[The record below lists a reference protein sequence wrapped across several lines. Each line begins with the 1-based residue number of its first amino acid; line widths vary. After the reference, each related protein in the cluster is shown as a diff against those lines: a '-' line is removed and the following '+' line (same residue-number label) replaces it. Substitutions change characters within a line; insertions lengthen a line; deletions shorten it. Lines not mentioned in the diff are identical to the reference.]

1 MRVWLPM
8 VEPCKTIE
16 IHPEQIEIARK
27 KIDESNPIHLTKFF
41 RIISGETRIKILLS
55 LFETELCVCDLSEIL
70 GLSPSAISHQ
80 LKELREGNFVKFRRE
95 GKESYYSLEIEHLEP
110 ILANA
115 LEHLRDHPT
124 G

>member
-1 MRVWLPM
+1 MTA
-8 VEPCKTIE
+8 PCKTIE
-16 IHPEQIEIARK
+16 INPEEIEIARK
-27 KIDESNPIHLTKFF
+27 KIDGSNPIQLTKFF

-55 LFETELCVCDLSEIL
+55 LSGTELCVCDLSEIL

-110 ILANA
+110 ILTNA